1 LALDPDFRQDDGE
14 GVIGT
19 PRVRQSGDPSF
30 RWGDDVEGDTSASDS
45 AGVLVLPPLPYISI
59 IPAET
64 HALIALLQIVQLLLN
79 LVWWVIVIQAV
90 LSWLIAFNVINTQSD
105 FVRTVWNALQKITE
119 PLYRPIRRILP
130 DFGALDL
137 SPLVVLLILYILTNI
152 VIPNIAQNY
161 LVAAY

>member
-1 LALDPDFRQDDGE
+1 
-14 GVIGT
+14 
-19 PRVRQSGDPSF
+19 
-30 RWGDDVEGDTSASDS
+30 
-45 AGVLVLPPLPYISI
+45 
-59 IPAET
+59 
-64 HALIALLQIVQLLLN
+64 LIALLQIVQL
-79 LVWWVIVIQAV
+79 VIVIQAV
-90 LSWLIAFNVINTQSD
+90 LSWLIAFNVINTHSD

>member
-1 LALDPDFRQDDGE
+1 M
-14 GVIGT
+14 
-19 PRVRQSGDPSF
+19 
-30 RWGDDVEGDTSASDS
+30 
-45 AGVLVLPPLPYISI
+45 
-59 IPAET
+59 
-64 HALIALLQIVQLLLN
+64 IALLQIVQLLLN

-90 LSWLIAFNVINTQSD
+90 LSWLIAFNVINTHSD
-105 FVRTVWNALQKITE
+105 FVRSVWNALQKITE